1 MRSDK
6 NENDFQIDGGII
18 MKIQK
23 RKPVTMITG
32 YLGSGK
38 TTVLNELLKSQTGE
52 RLAIIVND
60 LGSINID
67 ASVIKKNSVVEAE
80 AKMIEMTNGCIC
92 CTLQEAFME
101 QIERLSADDKVDKI
115 IVEASGVSN
124 PAAIAYGFLNYQKQR
139 GDSGVYLDSIVTVA
153 DADRLYNEFIEDI
166 KGKDGERSEDPDI
179 LNLVMDQIE
188 FCNTV
193 LLSKCD
199 LLSRSQVDELKDV
212 IRTFQNEAEIYE
224 TVYGEIDPDKIFSG
238 KKFDYDRVRNSS
250 ALQRAMD
257 REEQMEELFEDDYGI
272 TSFSFRDPRPFDY
285 DKFIDLISYRFPE
298 ELIRGKGYMWFKNDD
313 VHVHLFEQVGRN
325 SSVTEVS
332 NWVASMPKEEQDEVF
347 KEFPEIKEEWH
358 EKYGDRLNQLV
369 FIGKGYNKD
378 EFVKDLKACLVD

>member
-1 MRSDK
+1 MRMILR
-6 NENDFQIDGGII
+6 FGGVLT

-67 ASVIKKNSVVEAE
+67 ASLTKKNSVYEAE
-80 AKMIEMTNGCIC
+80 TKMIEMTNGCIC

-101 QIERLSADDKVDKI
+101 QIERLSEDDNVDSI

-124 PAAIAYGFLNYQKQR
+124 PAAIAFGFLNYQKQR

-166 KGKDGERSEDPDI
+166 KGTDGERSEDPDI

-188 FCNTV
+188 FCNIV

-199 LLSRSQVDELKDV
+199 LLTREQVDELKSV

-224 TVYGEIDPDKIFSG
+224 TTFGNIDPKLIFSG
-238 KKFDYDRVRNSS
+238 TKFDYDKVHNSS
-250 ALQRAMD
+250 ALQRALD
-257 REEQMEELFEDDYGI
+257 REEQMEELYEDDYGI
-272 TSFSFRDPRPFDY
+272 TSFAFVDPRPFDY
-285 DKFIDLISYRFPE
+285 DKFIDLVSYRFPE
-298 ELIRGKGYMWFKNDD
+298 QLIRGKGYMWFKNDD
-313 VHVHLFEQVGRN
+313 VHVHLFEQAGRN

-332 NWVASMPKEEQDEVF
+332 NWVASMPPEEQEKVF
-347 KEFPEIKEEWH
+347 EEFPDLKAEWH

-369 FIGKGYNKD
+369 FIGKDYNKD
-378 EFVKDLKACLVD
+378 AFVKDLKACLAD

>member
-1 MRSDK
+1 
-6 NENDFQIDGGII
+6 

-67 ASVIKKNSVVEAE
+67 ASLTKKNSVYEAE
-80 AKMIEMTNGCIC
+80 TKMIEMTNGCIC

-101 QIERLSADDKVDKI
+101 QIERLSEDDNVDSI

-166 KGKDGERSEDPDI
+166 KGTDGERSEDPDI

-188 FCNTV
+188 FCNIV

-199 LLSRSQVDELKDV
+199 LLTREQIDELKST
-212 IRTFQNEAEIYE
+212 IRTFQNEAQIYE
-224 TVYGEIDPDKIFSG
+224 TTYGNIDPKLIFSG
-238 KKFDYDRVRNSS
+238 EKFDYDKVHSSS
-250 ALQRAMD
+250 ALQRALD
-257 REEQMEELFEDDYGI
+257 REEQMEELYEDDYGI
-272 TSFSFRDPRPFDY
+272 TSFAFVDPRPFDY
-285 DKFIDLISYRFPE
+285 DKFIDLVSYRFPE
-298 ELIRGKGYMWFKNDD
+298 QLIRGKGYMWFKTDD
-313 VHVHLFEQVGRN
+313 VHVHLFEQAGRN

-332 NWVASMPKEEQDEVF
+332 NWVASMPPEEQEKVF
-347 KEFPEIKEEWH
+347 EEFPDLKAEWH

-369 FIGKGYNKD
+369 FIGKDYDKD
-378 EFVKDLKACLVD
+378 AFVKDLKACLAE